1 MSSITSI
8 EPRIEFCPAG
18 ALLRAM
24 LKRLLT
30 LGLALAFA
38 LGPVSAVEPPNLST
52 AKQQVAAYVIS
63 GEYGRE
69 VVKVAAEANKQL
81 IRRIP
86 KGIPKSAKHSQKLA
100 VVFDIDETT
109 LSNVRHIQANDYGY
123 LPKVWDAW
131 VAEGQ
136 ATAIYP
142 VQAVYNTAVNAK
154 VDIFFITGRTP
165 DGAAATERNLRQV
178 GYETWTR
185 ILYKPA
191 DFAESNR
198 AFKIDARRKLTAEGY
213 LIILNIGDQNS
224 DLLGGYAEKVYKL
237 PNPFYIVN

>member
-1 MSSITSI
+1 
-8 EPRIEFCPAG
+8 
-18 ALLRAM
+18 M

-30 LGLALAFA
+30 LGLALVFA
-38 LGPVSAVEPPNLST
+38 AGAVTAVEPANLST
-52 AKQQVAAYVIS
+52 AKQQAGLYVAT
-63 GEYGRE
+63 GEYGKD
-69 VVKVAAEANKQL
+69 VVRVAADANKYL
-81 IRRIP
+81 TRRIP

-136 ATAIYP
+136 ATAIFP

-154 VDIFFITGRTP
+154 VDVFFITGRSP
-165 DGAAATERNLRQV
+165 EGAAATERNLRQV

-185 ILYKPA
+185 IIYKPA
-191 DFAESNR
+191 DFAEATR
-198 AFKIDARRKLTAEGY
+198 AFKIDARRKLAAEGY
-213 LIILNIGDQNS
+213 LIILNIGDQHS
-224 DLLGGYAEKVYKL
+224 DLVGGYAERTFKL

>member
-1 MSSITSI
+1 
-8 EPRIEFCPAG
+8 
-18 ALLRAM
+18 M

-30 LGLALAFA
+30 LGLSLVFA
-38 LGPVSAVEPPNLST
+38 AGSVTAVEPTNLST
-52 AKQQVAAYVIS
+52 TKQQVGAYVTS
-63 GEYGRE
+63 GEYGRDM
-69 VVKVAAEANKQL
+69 VKVAAEANEYL
-81 IRRIP
+81 SRRIP
-86 KGIPKSAKHSQKLA
+86 KGVPKSAKHSNKLA

-109 LSNVRHIQANDYGY
+109 LSNLRHIQANDYGY
-123 LPKVWDAW
+123 IPKVWDAW

-154 VDIFFITGRTP
+154 IDVFFITGRSP
-165 DGAAATERNLRQV
+165 EGAAATERNLRQV

-185 ILYKPA
+185 IFYKPA
-191 DFAESNR
+191 DFAESAR
-198 AFKIDARRKLTAEGY
+198 AFKISTRRKLAAEGY

-224 DLLGGYAEKVYKL
+224 DLVGGYAERVFKL

>member
-1 MSSITSI
+1 
-8 EPRIEFCPAG
+8 
-18 ALLRAM
+18 M
-24 LKRLLT
+24 LKRLLS
-30 LGLALAFA
+30 LGLAVVFTVAPLA
-38 LGPVSAVEPPNLST
+38 AVEPTNLST
-52 AKQQVAAYVIS
+52 VKQQVGLYVAS
-63 GEYGRE
+63 GEYGRD
-69 VVKVAAEANKQL
+69 VVRVAAEANKYL
-81 IRRIP
+81 TRRIP
-86 KGIPKSAKHSQKLA
+86 RGIPKYNKTAQKLA

-136 ATAIYP
+136 ATAIFP

-154 VDIFFITGRTP
+154 VDVFFITGRTP
-165 DGAAATERNLRQV
+165 EGAAATERNLHQV

-185 ILYKPA
+185 IIYKPA
-191 DFAESNR
+191 DFAEPTR
-198 AFKIDARRKLTAEGY
+198 AFKIEARRKLVAEGY

-224 DLLGGYAEKVYKL
+224 DLVGGYAERFFKL